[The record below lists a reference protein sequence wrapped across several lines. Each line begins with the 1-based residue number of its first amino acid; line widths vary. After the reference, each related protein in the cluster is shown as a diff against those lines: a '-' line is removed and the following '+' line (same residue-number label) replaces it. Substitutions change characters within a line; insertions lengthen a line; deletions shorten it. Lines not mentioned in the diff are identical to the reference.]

1 MWVSVFICGPAYP
14 CLTSQLVFFQP
25 LISMAGPRATL
36 VWDLGQIRHHHHHMT
51 DSLITWEPQVPT
63 GGGCVV
69 TEPAWSSVNTWDT
82 FGWCLLVSVGVLF
95 NYLHHLS
102 NYGVNLTGGLLCS
115 IKHFVVV
122 KLQFIKLWQILLES
136 SSIINTHLT
145 QLFILQN
152 KQAWIIF

>member
-63 GGGCVV
+63 GGGCYW
-69 TEPAWSSVNTWDT
+69 AW
-82 FGWCLLVSVGVLF
+82 LLICEHLGYFWVVSVGVLF
-95 NYLHHLS
+95 NNLHHLC
-102 NYGVNLTGGLLCS
+102 NYGVNLTGGLSCS

-145 QLFILQN
+145 QQIILQN
-152 KQAWIIF
+152 